1 MYETIDDYKAYYS
14 FRIDFEENGTNVF
27 VVRTVFLVLSFA
39 ILFAFPSCISILCC
53 AVFHQISEAL
63 SAFSEDISNCH
74 KRISSLS
81 ESIKLMKNHH
91 LFYRLIRNLEQVFS
105 TIAFLLLCS
114 QTLSMYIALSTY
126 FATDA
131 KAFTAS
137 LQWQSVPAMTVVP
150 VCLISMAVYASK
162 ISKEIETMQG
172 NLQDIYNSS
181 VRDLESNRKS
191 LQIVRAMLNTKFP
204 CLTAGSV
211 FELKLGLILSVF
223 GSLFTYG
230 LLVINIKT

>member
-1 MYETIDDYKAYYS
+1 MYETVDDYKTYYS
-14 FRIDFEENGTNVF
+14 FRIEFEENGINAF
-27 VVRTVFLVLSFA
+27 LVRIVFLILSFA
-39 ILFAFPSCISILCC
+39 ILFAFPSGISILCC
-53 AVFHQISEAL
+53 TVFYQISEAF
-63 SAFSEDISNCH
+63 SAFSEDISNYH
-74 KRISSLS
+74 KRISSSS

-91 LFYRLIRNLEQVFS
+91 LLYSLIRNLEQVFS

-150 VCLISMAVYASK
+150 VCLISMTMYASK
-162 ISKEIETMQG
+162 VSKEIETMQG

-181 VRDLESNRKS
+181 VRDSESYRKT
-191 LQIVRAMLNTKFP
+191 LRIVRAMLKTKFP
-204 CLTAGSV
+204 RLTAGSV